1 MNFFKKLFGSGQ
13 KKPKQ
18 TNLTSQQTQTK
29 TTTQEKRQLAS
40 SHKAI
45 LDGVP
50 EIVIRYRETYKGQ
63 SLRKLNDLYF
73 DIMGQLIAAKKKGD
87 INNLLIHC
95 QGSLGLLESLI
106 KYNKK
111 EYGNFDLKTIP
122 ALDNGLIYFAVNGN
136 TGQLK
141 NIQDI
146 VYYFKDL
153 HQYKDKVDTA
163 FVRRDLAANI
173 YQYVKSNPNC
183 PQTNLKKNI
192 DCDDGKFIS
201 KTVQYMEKAGKLTKK
216 KVGSKTFLIIKK

>member
-1 MNFFKKLFGSGQ
+1 MNFFKKIFGSG
-13 KKPKQ
+13 KNKSKQ
-18 TNLTSQQTQTK
+18 TNLTSQQTQIK

-40 SHKAI
+40 SPKTI
-45 LDGVP
+45 QDGVP
-50 EIVIRYRETYKGQ
+50 EIVTRYRETYKGQ

-73 DIMGQLIAAKKKGD
+73 EIMDQLIAAEKKGD

-111 EYGNFDLKTIP
+111 EYGNFNLKTIP
-122 ALDNGLIYFAVNGN
+122 ALDKGLIYFAVNGN

-153 HQYKDKVDTA
+153 HLYKDKVDTA
-163 FVRRDLAANI
+163 FDRRDLAANI

-183 PQTNLKKNI
+183 PLTILKKNI
-192 DCDDGKFIS
+192 DCDEGRFIS

-216 KVGSKTFLIIKK
+216 KVGNNTFLTIKK